1 MIVWAG
7 GEPETAIVIA
17 PFVLIDEDKNAL
29 RARRA
34 DLAKARQRVAV
45 PVITQVMDHA
55 VSAESWQARI
65 PDDGRFI
72 GGAFVKRGVLSIWKQ
87 NTRLNVRRIYI
98 VGRTAKH
105 PRPRKTLDGR
115 RFIGRKRIVMV
126 VDVNQPGDGQ
136 LFEVIQ
142 ADDVPRLRL
151 PSREHGQ

>member
-72 GGAFVKRGVLSIWKQ
+72 GGAFFKDGGLVICEKKTPFNIW
-87 NTRLNVRRIYI
+87 RIYI
-98 VGRTAKH
+98 V
-105 PRPRKTLDGR
+105 
-115 RFIGRKRIVMV
+115 V
-126 VDVNQPGDGQ
+126 
-136 LFEVIQ
+136 
-142 ADDVPRLRL
+142 
-151 PSREHGQ
+151 